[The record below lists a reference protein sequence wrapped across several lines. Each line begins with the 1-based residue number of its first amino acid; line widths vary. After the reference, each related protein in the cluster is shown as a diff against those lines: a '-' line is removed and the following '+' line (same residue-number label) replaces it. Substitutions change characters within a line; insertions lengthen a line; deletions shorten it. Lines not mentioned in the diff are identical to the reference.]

1 MSCLSHL
8 AGVLQI
14 YQHLDYLPGAGILQT
29 ACRGAETLMIGFHI
43 VVPSRVAVMPI
54 VQTDAGLARGAG
66 LGFLGATIPSSRF
79 SFF

>member
-43 VVPSRVAVMPI
+43 VVP
-54 VQTDAGLARGAG
+54 
-66 LGFLGATIPSSRF
+66 
-79 SFF
+79 